1 MGEYGILIPSAEER
15 AGLETW
21 LARAGHRPPE
31 GVIPIL
37 DLDIVRGRRCF
48 IPRRHP
54 RHDAEHV
61 PDDPR
66 VRESAEHEN
75 VQGREFLRHP
85 CRGGAPQRAAGEER
99 PIDPRSRGRGR
110 QVMAAAV
117 AGRLGAAP
125 ELSAGSPIGP
135 LPRRPQS
142 SGIQPLMRRSAA
154 SFSAAGTAPL
164 ISLM

>member
-1 MGEYGILIPSAEER
+1 MGEYDILIPSAEER

-37 DLDIVRGRRCF
+37 DHDIVRGRRCF

-66 VRESAEHEN
+66 VRESAEREN

-85 CRGGAPQRAAGEER
+85 CRGGAPRRAA
-99 PIDPRSRGRGR
+99 
-110 QVMAAAV
+110 
-117 AGRLGAAP
+117 
-125 ELSAGSPIGP
+125 
-135 LPRRPQS
+135 
-142 SGIQPLMRRSAA
+142 
-154 SFSAAGTAPL
+154 FSAWPTTEIRERRAKSGRSTPDPEGLGGT
-164 ISLM
+164 